1 MNSIL
6 AVRFNR
12 ATLALKCDLRDDGST
27 RERLARYGMQAV
39 QYEEGLATAR
49 RIRASRYLGMQ
60 SLFPS
65 STPPLVL
72 TSFDG
77 QSAAQSTTVASRRY
91 STRLLAYPSPHGQG
105 AKVVG
110 EGQEIAL

>member
-1 MNSIL
+1 MVLSVV
-6 AVRFNR
+6 AVQFNR
-12 ATLALKCDLRDDGST
+12 TTPALKCDLRDDAST

-49 RIRASRYLGMQ
+49 RMRASRYLGMQ

-65 STPPLVL
+65 SIPSLIF
-72 TSFDG
+72 TSFDV
-77 QSAAQSTTVASRRY
+77 QSAAQSTIVASRRY
-91 STRLLAYPSPHGQG
+91 SMRLLAYPFPHGHG

-110 EGQEIAL
+110 AGQETA